1 MLVDAGLVV
10 AGLAGLVIGAEFLVR
25 GGSAIATRLGVS
37 PLLVG
42 LTIVSVG
49 TSMPELAVGID
60 ATLNDAGPLA
70 VGNIAGTNIVNILL
84 ILGLSAAMVP
94 LALGKQTLRLDLP
107 AMSISAVLMLV
118 LSLNGSLGRIDG
130 VILLLLGIG
139 YTAAAIRSELRER
152 ATPVEEEIAEELP
165 AKGGPLWLRALEL
178 LGGIAAV
185 VVAADWLVDGSV
197 SIATDLGVSEAF
209 IGLTIVAI
217 GTSAP
222 ELVTTLMS
230 TIRGDRD
237 LAIGNLIGS
246 SVYNIVF
253 ILGVTALVKPIEVT
267 SDLIRVGIP
276 LMTAVAVL
284 CIPVFVSGR
293 RVSRL
298 EGIGFVALYVIYLVV
313 LLVFRT

>member
-1 MLVDAGLVV
+1 MLVDVGLI
-10 AGLAGLVIGAEFLVR
+10 LAGLTGLVLGAEFLVR
-25 GGSAIATRLGVS
+25 GGSAVATRLGVS

-42 LTIVSVG
+42 LTIVSIG
-49 TSMPELAVGID
+49 TSMPELAVGLD

-84 ILGLSAAMVP
+84 ILGLSSAMVP
-94 LALGKQTLRLDLP
+94 LALAKQTLRLDLP
-107 AMSISAVLMLV
+107 TMSISAVLMLV
-118 LSLNGSLGRIDG
+118 LCLNGSLGRIDG

-139 YTAAAIRSELRER
+139 YTVAAIRWELRER
-152 ATPVEEEIAEELP
+152 ATPVEAEIAEELP

-178 LGGIAAV
+178 FGGMVAV

-222 ELVTTLMS
+222 ELVTTVMS

-253 ILGVTALVKPIEVT
+253 ILGVTALVKPVEVT
-267 SDLIRVGIP
+267 DDLIRVDIP

-284 CIPVFVSGR
+284 CIPVFLSGR
-293 RVSRL
+293 RVSRP
-298 EGIGFVALYVIYLVV
+298 EGIGFVALYVVYLGV
-313 LLVFRT
+313 LLAFRT

>member
-1 MLVDAGLVV
+1 MLLDAGLVLV
-10 AGLAGLVIGAEFLVR
+10 GLAGLVLGAELLVR

-42 LTIVSVG
+42 LTIVSIG

-60 ATLNDAGPLA
+60 AAFSDAGPLA
-70 VGNIAGTNIVNILL
+70 VGNVAGTNIVNILL

-94 LALGKQTLRLDLP
+94 LALGRQTLRMDLP
-107 AMSISAVLMLV
+107 TMCLSGLLLLV
-118 LSLNGSLGRIDG
+118 LSLNGSLGRLDG
-130 VILLLLGIG
+130 LLLLSLAVV
-139 YTAAAIRSELRER
+139 YTAAAIRWELKQR
-152 ATPVEEEIAEELP
+152 ATAVETEIAEELP
-165 AKGGPLWLRALEL
+165 ATGGPLWSRLLQL
-178 LGGIAAV
+178 LGGIGV
-185 VVAADWLVDGSV
+185 IVLAADWLVRGSV

-222 ELVTTLMS
+222 ELTTTIMS

-253 ILGVTALVKPIEVT
+253 ILGLTAVIKPIDVT
-267 SDLIRVGIP
+267 DELIRVDIP
-276 LMTAVAVL
+276 LMAAVAIL
-284 CIPVFVSGR
+284 CVPVFLSGR
-293 RVSRL
+293 RVSWW
-298 EGIGFVALYVIYLVV
+298 EGIGFVALYAVYLG
-313 LLVFRT
+313 LLIAFRT